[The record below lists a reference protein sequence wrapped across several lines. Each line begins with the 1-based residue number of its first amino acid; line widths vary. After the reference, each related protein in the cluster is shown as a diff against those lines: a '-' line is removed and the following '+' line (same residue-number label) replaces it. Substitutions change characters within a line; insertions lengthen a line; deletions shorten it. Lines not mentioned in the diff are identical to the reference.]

1 MSVAPGAGERF
12 SGQQVWSIVRHV
24 GFGVGLGPWRPGVL
38 LGQRF
43 LEVVQTLMEAAANRQ
58 KSHMDKTDFA
68 WVENRALLASETR
81 DTPFTTYPVIL

>member
-1 MSVAPGAGERF
+1 MSVAPGAGGRF
-12 SGQQVWSIVRHV
+12 WGQQVWSVVRHV

-38 LGQRF
+38 LGQRC
-43 LEVVQTLMEAAANRQ
+43 LEVMQTLMEATGNGQ

-81 DTPFTTYPVIL
+81 DTPFTIYLVTL